1 MFIINKVL
9 LRLRINPNYCLKEN
23 ISVFVKCFKLKDKH
37 DFMLPGDAH
46 KLSCKRKYLS
56 AITCMAVDI

>member
-1 MFIINKVL
+1 MFTNKVL
-9 LRLRINPNYCLKEN
+9 LRLRLNPSYCLKN
-23 ISVFVKCFKLKDKH
+23 ISTFVKCFKLKDKH
-37 DFMLPGDAH
+37 NFMLPRDAY